1 MKNKNKIRLT
11 TPVTPALTIA
21 VTTRHDAERVTGE
34 IALATAN
41 KIKTVAAM
49 DAEILAL
56 KEKYG
61 PQLAVYDADLTAR
74 TEALQVWASAH
85 PEEFPKGL
93 KSITFVGGRIG
104 FRTATP
110 SLVPLNR
117 KWTWEK
123 ITRQVCSILPNFIR
137 NAPEVDRE
145 AILAQR
151 DEEAIKA
158 VLPTCGLKVHQGES
172 FYVEPDLTALQVRQS
187 QPADKQDAA

>member
-1 MKNKNKIRLT
+1 MKKSNRLKL
-11 TPVTPALTIA
+11 PVQTAITIA
-21 VTTRHDAERVTGE
+21 VTSRHDAERITGE

-61 PQLAVYDADLTAR
+61 PQLAAYDADLTAR
-74 TEALQVWASAH
+74 TEALQSWASAH

-110 SLVPLNR
+110 SLVPLNK
-117 KWTWEK
+117 KWNWKK
-123 ITRQVCSILPNFIR
+123 ITDQVCSILPNFIR

-172 FYVEPDLTALQVRQS
+172 FYVEPDLTALQTRQS
-187 QPADKQDAA
+187 LEAA